1 MSAFERLWAD
11 LNPGLIRYLRV
22 VAVADADDIACE
34 SWVDVVRRLPTFEG
48 DETAWRAEVFGAARM
63 HAEDENQ
70 RRVWDAMAE
79 DEQVAAVLAEP
90 LPMGDEPFEGDEVEG
105 GPAQG
110 LRLALEA
117 IRDLPPEQGDVLM
130 LRRVAELPEDDVA
143 ALVGSD
149 TATVH
154 ALEQQALDRLGLDA
168 ELLGWA
174 LAAEPRP
181 VELADEATIV
191 GFFRAMVPEQPA
203 TGTVALRTRARR
215 AAESGVTAAGVTTAD
230 VTRTVS
236 TAAGAASARV
246 ITLPKPTW
254 RARAGAVAAVSAGV
268 IGLGAISAAAYQG
281 ALPGPMQNVMHVVIG
296 APEPTPET
304 GRSSASKKSHKMKTG
319 PRATATSLA
328 GPVPATA
335 ATSALVG
342 GPSAAGLG
350 LCNAWAAQLAR
361 PGAPAQASSPVFTS
375 LAKLAGGPQQVVLY
389 CALNNVSL
397 PPLPA
402 ATAAPH
408 TVTATQAKPS
418 ASPTVQVTTKAKAP
432 QTQKPRPTK
441 STPPKPPPS
450 KPTVTAN
457 PTTPPSNPT
466 ATTTVVP
473 PPTATTNGGGPPAGA
488 GTGGGNGK
496 ATGAKGTGS
505 GAAKEPAAGQ
515 AKPNARA
522 ADASAAANDQE

>member
-11 LNPGLIRYLRV
+11 LHPGLIRYLRV

-34 SWVDVVRRLPTFEG
+34 SWVDVVRRLPSFEG
-48 DETAWRAEVFGAARM
+48 DETAWRAEVFGAARL

-79 DEQVAAVLAEP
+79 DEHVAAVLAEP

-130 LRRVAELPEDDVA
+130 LRRVAELPEDAVA

-149 TATVH
+149 AATVH
-154 ALEQQALDRLGLDA
+154 AWEQQALDRLGLDA

-181 VELADEATIV
+181 VELADESTVV
-191 GFFRAMVPEQPA
+191 GFFRAVVPEQPA
-203 TGTVALRTRARR
+203 ARSLALRTRARAGAE
-215 AAESGVTAAGVTTAD
+215 AAAATAVATTA
-230 VTRTVS
+230 S
-236 TAAGAASARV
+236 TSTARV
-246 ITLPKPTW
+246 ITLGKPTW

-281 ALPGPMQNVMHVVIG
+281 ALPGPVQNVMHVVIG
-296 APEPTPET
+296 APEPTPEA
-304 GRSSASKKSHKMKTG
+304 GQSSASKKSHKAKAGT
-319 PRATATSLA
+319 RARLTAA
-328 GPVPATA
+328 GGPVPATA
-335 ATSALVG
+335 ATSAGLP

-350 LCNAWAAQLAR
+350 LCNAWAAQLTR

-389 CALNNVSL
+389 CAVYGVPIS
-397 PPLPA
+397 PA
-402 ATAAPH
+402 STA
-408 TVTATQAKPS
+408 TVTAQVPAAQPTATPKP
-418 ASPTVQVTTKAKAP
+418 QVTATSKAP
-432 QTQKPRPTK
+432 QNAKPE
-441 STPPKPPPS
+441 PPKPPASKPQPS
-450 KPTVTAN
+450 KPQPSKSPTATAN
-457 PTTPPSNPT
+457 PTATVPNPT
-466 ATTTVVP
+466 ATTTVTP
-473 PPTATTNGGGPPAGA
+473 PPTATTNGGAPPAGA

-496 ATGAKGTGS
+496 ATGAKAT

-515 AKPNARA
+515 AK
-522 ADASAAANDQE
+522 ADAK